1 MQDNRIRRIKRDE
14 KQPVIWLLAHIGGST
29 SLTTGC
35 SAVTV
40 FEVLFFAVCYLFY
53 VRRRWYKRKE
63 RERKKNEVEAKLRDQ
78 VQRRREGGTKVGW
91 ALSELF

>member
-29 SLTTGC
+29 GLTTGC

-40 FEVLFFAVCYLFY
+40 CEVFYFVVSYLLY
-53 VRRRWYKRKE
+53 VKRRWRKRKQIE
-63 RERKKNEVEAKLRDQ
+63 KAKEQVRKKSCP
-78 VQRRREGGTKVGW
+78 
-91 ALSELF
+91 LSRFSSL